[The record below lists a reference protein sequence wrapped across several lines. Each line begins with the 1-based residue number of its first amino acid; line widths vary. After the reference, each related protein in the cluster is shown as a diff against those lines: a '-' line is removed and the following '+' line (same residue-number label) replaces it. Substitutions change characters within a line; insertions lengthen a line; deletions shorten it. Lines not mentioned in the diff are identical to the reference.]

1 MPITKLSTSINKLFK
16 GKNFKKII
24 EMGKLQAN
32 WKKIVGENI
41 ESATKI
47 IDFKNETIYIKCK
60 NPTWKNELNFYKKDI
75 LLKIQQ
81 KSKKINK
88 IIII

>member
-60 NPTWKNELNFYKKDI
+60 N
-75 LLKIQQ
+75 
-81 KSKKINK
+81 
-88 IIII
+88 